1 MATISAAT
9 AHLVET
15 AEIQFIKAQ
24 IQAVQARF
32 PSQKFT
38 AESIGGGVAAVT
50 KPSFG
55 RKLNHVAGF
64 GMNGPVSEEDL
75 EAIELF
81 YRWIGVFPEINLC
94 PFAHPNAREALD
106 RMGWTVCAEMNVYV
120 LSLQEYKQTVECE
133 PQRAEGIQVAHAST
147 EEYPLFIETSVAG
160 FGYNSTPDQ
169 LDLFHTLASAATL
182 RADTRLYLARING
195 QIAGAAGM
203 ALITTPL
210 GQVAE
215 LYIDSTIPEYR
226 GKGVQAA
233 LLRARLDEAKK
244 KGIDLATVTT
254 WPTGTSAR
262 NVERAG
268 FRLGYRK
275 DVFTTKQE

>member
-1 MATISAAT
+1 MATISPAT

-15 AEIQFIKAQ
+15 AEMRFIKAQ

-32 PSQKFT
+32 PSQKFI

-50 KPSFG
+50 KPTFG

-75 EAIELF
+75 EAVELL
-81 YRWIGVFPEINLC
+81 YRGIGVFPEINLC
-94 PFAHPNAREALD
+94 AFAHPSAREALD
-106 RMGWTVCAEMNVYV
+106 RMGWTVCAEMSVYV
-120 LSLQEYKQTVECE
+120 LSLQEYEEKEKVEEIC
-133 PQRAEGIQVAHAST
+133 ITHASA
-147 EEYPLFIETSVAG
+147 EEYPSFIETSVAG
-160 FGYNSTPDQ
+160 FGYNATPDQ
-169 LDLFHTLASAATL
+169 LDLFQTLASAATL

-210 GQVAE
+210 GRVAE
-215 LYIDSTIPEYR
+215 LYIDSTVPECR

-233 LLRARLDEAKK
+233 LLRTRLDEAKK
-244 KGIDLATVTT
+244 EGIDLATVTT

-262 NVERAG
+262 NVERVG
-268 FRLGYRK
+268 FELGYRK
-275 DVFTTKQE
+275 DVFTTKQN